1 MKRQL
6 FRILFVLLL
15 VFLLC
20 VFLFF
25 AWKLIAYFSEGAQTQ
40 GAYDD
45 LSDIVEQAR
54 PTEDPTS
61 PTVDWEYIETL
72 PEEDIATLPTSP
84 YVSVEDP
91 ETGNITLM
99 LPEFEELYA
108 INPDVVGW
116 ISIPD
121 TNVNYPVVQ
130 RKDETDYYLYR
141 DFHGKQVARGCI
153 YVREECDVFTPS
165 DNVVIYGHMM
175 KDGTMFADLAKY
187 TDKKYWQEHPYIQFD
202 TLRARHSYEII
213 CVFRTSAT
221 VGFGFSY
228 HLFVDAQYDSE
239 LDEFWSNCRKNAYY
253 DTGLEPRYGDKLI
266 TLSTCEYSL
275 TNGRLVVVARRVD

>member
-1 MKRQL
+1 
-6 FRILFVLLL
+6 
-15 VFLLC
+15 
-20 VFLFF
+20 
-25 AWKLIAYFSEGAQTQ
+25 
-40 GAYDD
+40 
-45 LSDIVEQAR
+45 
-54 PTEDPTS
+54 
-61 PTVDWEYIETL
+61 
-72 PEEDIATLPTSP
+72 
-84 YVSVEDP
+84 
-91 ETGNITLM
+91 M

-121 TNVNYPVVQ
+121 TNINYPVVQ
-130 RKDETDYYLYR
+130 RKDKTDYYLYR

-153 YVREECDVFTPS
+153 YVREECDVFAPS
-165 DNVVIYGHMM
+165 DNIVIYGHMM

-187 TDKKYWQEHPYIQFD
+187 TRKKYWQEHPYIQFD

-221 VGFGFSY
+221 VGEGFSY
-228 HLFVDAQYDSE
+228 HLFVDAEYDSD
-239 LDEFWSNCRKNAYY
+239 LDEFWTNCRKNAYY

-275 TNGRLVVVARRVD
+275 TNGRLVIVARRVD